1 VSVLNF
7 VKCNDNRKFII
18 GNKLKVVGNLYSN
31 PTYPCA
37 SEELGVQIMREDIAV
52 RLWPCDKIR
61 SKMWRMPY
69 THNEF
74 VVFPIVHT

>member
-37 SEELGVQIMREDIAV
+37 SEELGVQIMRENTVV
-52 RLWPCDKIR
+52 RLWPYDKIR
-61 SKMWRMPY
+61 SKMWRMLY

-74 VVFPIVHT
+74 VVFLIVHT